1 MKNLFRT
8 TLLSTAFLGLLGT
21 AAIAQNAPQATL
33 TPATDVSVYKFQDP
47 VAKINDREVSKSEFD
62 NYLLLMQGIPLGEV
76 DEVETREL
84 AEQLVLLLAS
94 QEAQALEAKSR
105 GLDQDAD
112 YQMRIKLI
120 GDLFL
125 ADMLLQDMMAKNEIS
140 EEALEAQYQLATAAI
155 ERNEYQASHILV
167 ETLEEAQALLDAI
180 NNGDITFAQAAK
192 DNSLDAGTAVR
203 DGSIGGWF
211 RASMMDPGFSAALV
225 AMEKGEMSSEPVQS
239 QFGYHIIVL
248 DDVRDIPVKPFA
260 ELDNDTKLQLAQPL
274 YLEKVE
280 ELQKNIKVEL
290 PESGSN

>member
-1 MKNLFRT
+1 MRSLKK
-8 TLLSTAFLGLLGT
+8 LLKRNIS
-21 AAIAQNAPQATL
+21 
-33 TPATDVSVYKFQDP
+33 S
-47 VAKINDREVSKSEFD
+47 
-62 NYLLLMQGIPLGEV
+62 
-76 DEVETREL
+76 
-84 AEQLVLLLAS
+84 QL
-94 QEAQALEAKSR
+94 R
-105 GLDQDAD
+105 
-112 YQMRIKLI
+112 
-120 GDLFL
+120 
-125 ADMLLQDMMAKNEIS
+125 
-140 EEALEAQYQLATAAI
+140 
-155 ERNEYQASHILV
+155 RNEYQASHILV

>member
-33 TPATDVSVYKFQDP
+33 TPATDVSDYKFQDP

-140 EEALEAQYQLATAAI
+140 EEALEAQYQLATAA
-155 ERNEYQASHILV
+155 Q
-167 ETLEEAQALLDAI
+167 
-180 NNGDITFAQAAK
+180 
-192 DNSLDAGTAVR
+192 
-203 DGSIGGWF
+203 
-211 RASMMDPGFSAALV
+211 
-225 AMEKGEMSSEPVQS
+225 
-239 QFGYHIIVL
+239 
-248 DDVRDIPVKPFA
+248 
-260 ELDNDTKLQLAQPL
+260 
-274 YLEKVE
+274 
-280 ELQKNIKVEL
+280 
-290 PESGSN
+290 